1 MERINCL
8 VGRWSVGLCACSE
21 DTVHLHYGNAT
32 LHILV
37 EDTRDL
43 GNALQKLAEQ
53 LKSQRCQDGDGTKR
67 KNLMQ

>member
-8 VGRWSVGLCACSE
+8 QGRWSIGLCACSE
-21 DTVHLHYGNAT
+21 DTVHFHYGNAT

-37 EDTRDL
+37 DDMRDL

-53 LKSQRCQDGDGTKR
+53 LESRSCQDGKGTKR
-67 KNLMQ
+67 KNPIQ